1 MNVLMVGLRKK
12 RDELAAQARSLNE
25 EIRSLRKRFAA
36 LPMRVLH
43 VVWLLFALGA
53 SPQDAVLVIL
63 KPYAEGGHDDNA
75 LVALAEQSFLS
86 ADLQRIASLCDG
98 SDPKALKLAKALLAE
113 QALMQW
119 CRQMNLEHKIAPST
133 AELLLRAQVFAFSC
147 RKRVLS
153 LKSFLVRRIVIVYQQ
168 LLRALVPTVVQL
180 SGLGRGR
187 CVGGNA
193 GLHDLASLGQQ
204 THYQH

>member
-133 AELLLRAQVFAFSC
+133 AELLLRAQVSHSGVESAF
-147 RKRVLS
+147 
-153 LKSFLVRRIVIVYQQ
+153 F
-168 LLRALVPTVVQL
+168 
-180 SGLGRGR
+180 
-187 CVGGNA
+187 
-193 GLHDLASLGQQ
+193 H
-204 THYQH
+204 